1 MAKGEPD
8 EIDLKIER
16 ARARMDRGRTD
27 LMEAIREALAADRGV
42 TRIGRHAKWS
52 REYIAQIRDGKTR

>member
-1 MAKGEPD
+1 
-8 EIDLKIER
+8 
-16 ARARMDRGRTD
+16 MDRGRTD